1 MKKTLAFALSIVM
14 ILALAVPAFAEE
26 VIGNYERPDIV
37 ITSGNADGYNVPGSV
52 IEYEITLH
60 GPNASIIKVGNT
72 TLSISDFKKLDSYTY
87 IYKGSYAIGLTDT
100 NLRFYV
106 YDLYQ
111 KGDATFEQVVKF
123 KTDPTRPILNVTG
136 TKLTN
141 GFTIGVLT
149 IAATDNYGID
159 RIAVNGKTIAD
170 SKDIKGRKA
179 YAVNYDVLS
188 VGTYMVVVTD
198 IAGNMSVANVTFTS
212 DSTAT
217 VDYITTSLGGNV
229 WAGDYTSGIASL
241 YKFNPQLYY
250 YMRLY
255 GNNKETI
262 NDTWLLWYL
271 LNQNNATVQE
281 TVPSLIDNPNW
292 FYFYSFVNT
301 NENMTPS
308 EKFLYYSLFSG
319 KLGNIDGSNYL
330 WYLLKGKDFSMNP
343 TLFYY
348 ILNGGKNPLP
358 ETNINDN
365 FLAYQYFFGDLLRF
379 IYGPELTYT
388 TKDGVMTLTAPAV
401 KEKAVHYQW
410 QKYGDY
416 SWQNVGSDSPVLTV
430 SASAGDKYRVI
441 AGSEFYYRPVASD
454 VLTVTEDMLKDTVV
468 PEPSPAP
475 IPTPVPVPVP
485 ADDTGD
491 GEFTSDDIIFNGIR
505 KNVYYLSVKTGEKI
519 VLVPNVNGFWT
530 FDTSMFTGSW
540 NTLAVLTAQKAGQS
554 ILIFTGTDGKGH
566 TATRSIVVEVKD

>member
-14 ILALAVPAFAEE
+14 VLALAVPAFAEE
-26 VIGNYERPDIV
+26 FTGNYERPDIV
-37 ITSGNADGYNVPGSV
+37 ITTGNANGYNVPGSV

-60 GPNASIIKVGNT
+60 GPNASIIKVGNKS
-72 TLSISDFKKLDSYTY
+72 LSISDFKKLDSYTY
-87 IYKGSYAIGLTDT
+87 IYKGYYTLGLTDT
-100 NLRFYV
+100 SLRFYV

-123 KTDPTRPILNVTG
+123 KTDPTRPVINVTG

-149 IAATDNYGID
+149 IAASDNYGID

-170 SKDIKGRKA
+170 SKKIEGKKV
-179 YAVNYDVLS
+179 YIVNYDVLA

-198 IAGNMSVANVTFTS
+198 IAGNMSVANVTFTNEG
-212 DSTAT
+212 STAT
-217 VDYITTSLGGNV
+217 VESITSPAGGSI

-241 YKFNPQLYY
+241 YKYNPQLYY

-255 GNNKETI
+255 GNNKETV
-262 NDTWLLWYL
+262 NDTWLFWYL
-271 LNQNNATVQE
+271 LNQNNAAVKE
-281 TVPSLIDNPNW
+281 TVPTLIDNPNW
-292 FYFYSFVNT
+292 FYFYSLVNN

-319 KLGNIDGSNYL
+319 KLGAVDGSNYL
-330 WYLLKGKDFSMNP
+330 WYLLKDKDLEMSP

-348 ILNGGKNPLP
+348 ILNGGKNPIP
-358 ETNINDN
+358 ETNINEN
-365 FLAYQYFFGDLLRF
+365 FLAYQYFFGDLLKF
-379 IYGPELTYT
+379 IYGSEISYT

-410 QKYGDY
+410 QKYGEY
-416 SWQNVGSDSPVLTV
+416 SWQNVGSDSPVLSV
-430 SASAGDKYRVI
+430 AASAGDKYRVI

-468 PEPSPAP
+468 PEPA
-475 IPTPVPVPVP
+475 PVPSPKP
-485 ADDTGD
+485 TSADENGD
-491 GEFTSDDIIFNGIR
+491 GEFTSDDIIFNGV
-505 KNVYYLSVKTGEKI
+505 KKSTYYMRVKTGEKI

-540 NTLAVLTAQKAGQS
+540 NTLAVLTAQKAGSS
-554 ILIFTGTDGKGH
+554 ILVFTGTDGKGN
-566 TATRSIVVEVKD
+566 TATRSIVVEVTD